1 MKNKWSV
8 ALFLIFFAI
17 ALSAQQVGT
26 ISSAGGFFKNSSGSV
41 SFTIGECFVGTFNSA
56 NLILSQG
63 FQSELIITDVQE
75 VKQLDF
81 EITAFPN
88 PVKGLITLKVENP
101 KDLYY
106 ILYDL
111 NGGNIEKK
119 TIDNAESVISFENL
133 APSTYFIKVFQKS
146 FEIKVIKIV
155 KQ

>member
-8 ALFLIFFAI
+8 ALFLSLCAM
-17 ALSAQQVGT
+17 ALSAQQEGT
-26 ISSAGGFFKNSSGSV
+26 VSSAGGFFKNSSGSV
-41 SFTIGECFVGTFNSA
+41 SFTVGECFVGTFNSA

-63 FQSELIITDVQE
+63 FQSGFISTDIPDI
-75 VKQLDF
+75 KKFDF

-101 KDLYY
+101 QDLYY